1 MTPDDPF
8 AEPTDTDRTVI
19 RPNPAGRRAGVP
31 PHMPPPGQGDTAPQ
45 GAKATPV
52 HQAQHAGAPVAAPA
66 ATGPVTPIASAAA
79 GMNPLNIAASSLFS
93 LIGRIRNRAQHP
105 NPAQLRDSV
114 IAEIKAFE
122 SRALQAGVA
131 GNAVKA
137 ARYAICA
144 TVDDVV
150 LNTPWGGDSI
160 WTRQSMVGTFHK
172 ETHGGDRFYELLKRL
187 EQQPAPNRDLL
198 EFVYTCLSLGFEGR
212 LRVEARGTEQHMAIR
227 DGLARLIRTHRGT
240 AEPDLSPRWQGV
252 DVAHRPLSAWTP
264 VWLTGG
270 LAIGVMCL
278 GFFGFAYALS
288 GDTERLRGQLSALNF
303 DVPVTLARAAPAP
316 PPPPPLAE
324 VETLETFLAPE
335 IREGLVE
342 VFSKGN
348 AVTVRLTGNNMFRPA
363 SDSLETRFQTV
374 VDRVAEGVNREPGR
388 IIVAG
393 HSDNIPINTARFPS
407 NLHLSLARAKQVMD
421 RILPKLEDKQRI
433 TAEGRAEKEPIASN
447 QTPQGRAQ
455 NRRIEIIL
463 VKAG

>member
-19 RPNPAGRRAGVP
+19 RPNPAGRRSGVP
-31 PHMPPPGQGDTAPQ
+31 PHMPPPGQTASP
-45 GAKATPV
+45 
-52 HQAQHAGAPVAAPA
+52 AQRTAAPNNAPGAIPQPMHA
-66 ATGPVTPIASAAA
+66 APGPVTPVTAAVA
-79 GMNPLNIAASSLFS
+79 GMNPLNTAASALFS

-105 NPAQLRDSV
+105 NPAQLRESV
-114 IAEIKAFE
+114 IAEIKTFE
-122 SRALQAGVA
+122 NRALQAGVA
-131 GNAVKA
+131 ANAVKA

-187 EQQPAPNRDLL
+187 EQQPAQNRDLL

-212 LRVEARGTEQHMAIR
+212 LRIESRGTEQHMAIR
-227 DGLARLIRTHRGT
+227 DELARLIRTHRGAT
-240 AEPDLSPRWQGV
+240 EPDLSPRWQGI

-270 LAIGVMCL
+270 VAIAALCV
-278 GFFGFAYALS
+278 GFFGFSYALS
-288 GDTERLRGQLSALNF
+288 GDTERLRGQLSVLKF
-303 DVPVTLARAAPAP
+303 DAPVTLARAAPAP

-348 AVTVRLTGNNMFRPA
+348 SITVRIKGENMFSPA
-363 SDSLETRFQTV
+363 SDSLEPRFSAV
-374 VDRVAEGVNREPGR
+374 VDRIADGVNRERGR

-421 RILPKLEDKQRI
+421 RILPALDNKQRI

-447 QTPQGRAQ
+447 QTRDGRAL
-455 NRRIEIIL
+455 NRRIEVIL